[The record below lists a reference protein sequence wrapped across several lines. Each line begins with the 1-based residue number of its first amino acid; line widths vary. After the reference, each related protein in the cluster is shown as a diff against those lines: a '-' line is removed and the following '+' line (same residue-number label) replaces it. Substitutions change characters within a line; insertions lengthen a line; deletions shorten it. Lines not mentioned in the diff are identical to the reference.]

1 MKKIFLILIAL
12 FLLPV
17 FLFAQQ
23 INSDKNTTDSKL
35 TISQINV
42 IENGDFSNG
51 NNSFYSSY
59 YYTSTNTTEGEYYV
73 GKDAS
78 RWYPDHYSCG
88 DHTSGKGK
96 MLLVNGSPEENRII
110 WKTTSKIYPGR
121 KYRFTFWITSI
132 SAPNPAVMALVING
146 KEVSRFKSSGKPC
159 TWASNSVAW
168 LPDGSGSATIALI
181 NKNTIRHG
189 NDFALDD
196 LSFIETTEIITPDC
210 SEKVTAGFSP
220 AVSENNVLALSL
232 KEPSLK
238 SLKTVHWSVN
248 DSIHTE
254 ELSPAFSGLTPG
266 TYSVKAKT
274 ISLNGCIDS
283 TVQSVTIVKKVMPV
297 QASLSPGSILPGY
310 DTRKM
315 EISKSFDIKED
326 SVRVFLSDNGI
337 VDGDSITLVYDGKI
351 ILTHYLLKAKPL
363 ELKLAVSKDRPVHEL
378 IMYAENLGSI
388 PPNTSLMK
396 VIDGSK
402 KHEVYIR
409 ASENSNAVVKFR
421 RTP

>member
-1 MKKIFLILIAL
+1 MKKKYSFLNFL

-17 FLFAQQ
+17 FLLAQQ
-23 INSDKNTTDSKL
+23 NNIAKNTSDGEIK
-35 TISQINV
+35 ISQVNV

-51 NNSFYSSY
+51 NTGFYSSY
-59 YYTSTNTTEGEYYV
+59 SYTSTNTTEGEYYV
-73 GKDAS
+73 SKDAS

-88 DHTSGKGK
+88 DHTNGKGK
-96 MLLVNGSPEENRII
+96 MLLVNGSPEENRVI
-110 WKTTSKIYPGR
+110 WKTTSKIQPGR

-132 SAPNPAVMALVING
+132 SVPNPAVMALVING

-168 LPDGSGSATIALI
+168 LPDGTGSATIALI

-196 LSFIETTEIITPDC
+196 LSFIETTETITPDC
-210 SEKVTAGFSP
+210 SEKVTAGFTP
-220 AVSENNVLALSL
+220 AISESNVLSLLL
-232 KEPSLK
+232 KETSLK

-254 ELSPAFSGLTPG
+254 EHSPVFSGLSPG
-266 TYSVKAKT
+266 TYSVKVKT

-283 TVQSVTIVKKVMPV
+283 TIQSVTIVKKAAPV
-297 QASLSPGSILPGY
+297 QASLTPGSILPGY

-315 EISKSFDIKED
+315 EISKTFDIKED
-326 SVRVFLSDNGI
+326 SVRVLLSDNGI

-351 ILTHYLLKAKPL
+351 ILTHYLLQAKPL
-363 ELKLAVSKDRPVHEL
+363 ELKLPVSKNQPVHEL

-396 VIDGSK
+396 VFDGSK
-402 KHEVYIR
+402 KYEVYIR
-409 ASENSNAVVKFR
+409 ASEKSNAVVKFR